1 MTKHSYCEVYVRY
14 VLPAIRL
21 LIAKELIEKH
31 GYTQLEVARA
41 LGVSQ
46 PLLNYY
52 LTGRRSPK
60 YLSRIASSEKIGRIV
75 EYFAECVKRDEECA
89 ERLPC
94 SLCRVLKE
102 SGEAN
107 RIIKAIGIEPES
119 VIFPLCLA
127 P

>member
-1 MTKHSYCEVYVRY
+1 MIKHSYCEVYVKY

-31 GYTQLEVARA
+31 GYTQLEVAKA
-41 LGVSQ
+41 LGISQ

-60 YLSRIASSEKIGRIV
+60 HLSKIAASERISKIVR
-75 EYFAECVKRDEECA
+75 YFANCVKKDEECA
-89 ERLPC
+89 EKLPC
-94 SLCRVLKE
+94 TLCRVLKE

-107 RIIKAIGIEPES
+107 RIIKAIGMEPES